1 MLAAI
6 GGAIAWIFKPLGWG
20 TWQATAASIVG
31 ITAKENIVGTLGIL
45 YECPE
50 GWYAAVQVAFGAA
63 AGFSYLAFNLLCIPC
78 FAAMAAILKE
88 MGGIKWAAAA
98 WGYECLTAYVVAFL
112 CYQFMGLAT
121 GECVFGVGTVIA
133 VVLVAAILYLLF
145 RPNKYAQKKLAE

>member
-1 MLAAI
+1 
-6 GGAIAWIFKPLGWG
+6 
-20 TWQATAASIVG
+20 
-31 ITAKENIVGTLGIL
+31 
-45 YECPE
+45 
-50 GWYAAVQVAFGAA
+50 
-63 AGFSYLAFNLLCIPC
+63 
-78 FAAMAAILKE
+78 MAAILKE